1 MTGALEGLLVVALEQ
16 AVAAPLCTRQLADG
30 GARVIKLERAGGE
43 TARHYDSAVGGAS
56 AYFAW
61 LNRGKESVVVDV
73 KASADRAM
81 IERMVGRADVF
92 IQNLAP
98 GAAAR
103 LGLDAAALVARHP
116 RLIALDICGY
126 GQSTDARDM
135 RAYDMLV
142 QAEAGICAVTGTP
155 EAMAKVGVSIADLA
169 TGMNAHAAIL
179 EALIGRG
186 RTGRGAAIEMAMFDA
201 MADWMA
207 VPLLHLEHAGRVT
220 GRHGLEHAAIYPY
233 AAYACRD
240 GALMIAI
247 QSPDEWQRFCA
258 GVLGDAA
265 LTHDPRFATNPD
277 RVANREALGQI
288 VGAAFAG
295 LLVAEASGLLD
306 RHRIAWGR
314 VSQVADLAA
323 HAALRRVPAEVHA
336 AAFTLPRPAGRS
348 GALPTVVPSLDAD
361 GPALRREFGPAAAD

>member
-1 MTGALEGLLVVALEQ
+1 MAGALDGLLVVALEQ

-43 TARHYDSAVGGAS
+43 TARHYDTTVHGAS

-61 LNRGKESVVVDV
+61 LNRGKQSVVIDV
-73 KASADRAM
+73 KDAGDRAM
-81 IERMVGRADVF
+81 VERMVGKADVF

-103 LGLDAAALVARHP
+103 LGLDAAALVEVHP
-116 RLIALDICGY
+116 RLIAVDICGY
-126 GQSTDARDM
+126 GQSTAAHAM

-155 EAMAKVGVSIADLA
+155 EAMAKVGVSIADIA

-186 RTGRGAAIEMAMFDA
+186 RTGQGAAIEIAMFDT

-233 AAYACRD
+233 AAYACLD
-240 GALMIAI
+240 GSLMISI
-247 QSPDEWQRFCA
+247 QSPDEWRRFCA

-265 LTHDPRFATNPD
+265 LADDPRFATNPD
-277 RVANREALGQI
+277 RVESRETLGRI
-288 VGAAFAG
+288 VGDVLAAMTIAD
-295 LLVAEASGLLD
+295 ASALLD

-314 VSQVADLAA
+314 VSTVADVSA
-323 HAALRRVPAEVHA
+323 HAALRRVPAEVGGE
-336 AAFTLPRPAGRS
+336 AFDLPRPPGRS
-348 GALPTVVPSLDAD
+348 GALPTTIPALDANGAD
-361 GPALRREFGPAAAD
+361 LRCEFGAG

>member
-265 LTHDPRFATNPD
+265 LAHDPRFATNPD

>member
-1 MTGALEGLLVVALEQ
+1 MSGALEGLLVVALEQ

-43 TARHYDSAVGGAS
+43 TARHYDCAVGGAS

-73 KASADRAM
+73 KAPEDRAM

-155 EAMAKVGVSIADLA
+155 EAMAKVGVSIADIA

-186 RTGRGAAIEMAMFDA
+186 RTGRGAVIEIAMFDA

-265 LTHDPRFATNPD
+265 LAHDPRFATNPD
-277 RVANREALGQI
+277 RVANRAALGQI
-288 VGAAFAG
+288 VGAAFAA
-295 LLVAEASGLLD
+295 LLVAEASALLD

-336 AAFTLPRPAGRS
+336 AAFTLPRPAGRA
-348 GALPTVVPSLDAD
+348 GTLPTVIPSLDAD

>member
-1 MTGALEGLLVVALEQ
+1 MAGALEGLLVVALEQ

-43 TARHYDSAVGGAS
+43 TARHYDAAVHGAS

-61 LNRGKESVVVDV
+61 LNRGKESVVVDA
-73 KASADRAM
+73 KHGDDRAM
-81 IERMVGRADVF
+81 IERMVARADVF

-103 LGLDAAALVARHP
+103 LGLDAAALVARYP
-116 RLIALDICGY
+116 GIVAVDICGY
-126 GQSTDARDM
+126 GQETRAKDM

-155 EAMAKVGVSIADLA
+155 DAMAKVGVSIADIA

-179 EALIGRG
+179 EALIGKG
-186 RTGRGAAIEMAMFDA
+186 RTGRGAAIEIAMFDA

-207 VPLLHLEHAGRVT
+207 VPLLHLERAGRVT

-240 GALMIAI
+240 GTLMIAI
-247 QSPDEWQRFCA
+247 QSPDEWRRFCA

-265 LTHDPRFATNPD
+265 LADDARFATNPD
-277 RVANREALGQI
+277 RVAHRDALARI
-288 VGAAFAG
+288 VGEVFAARTI
-295 LLVAEASGLLD
+295 AEGSALLD
-306 RHRIAWGR
+306 EHRIAWGR
-314 VSQVADLAA
+314 VSTVADVSA
-323 HAALRRVPAEVHA
+323 HAALRRVPAEVGGA
-336 AAFTLPRPAGRS
+336 DFTVPRPPGRTGS
-348 GALPTVVPSLDAD
+348 LPTVIPALDAD
-361 GPALRREFGPAAAD
+361 GADLRREFGADVS